1 MSKKIK
7 GSYLLNAVGVALVFA
22 LLTGLFAA
30 NAFGTS
36 TTYIQ
41 GICTTAC
48 YTIIMVTSLN
58 LVVGF
63 MGEFSLGHAG
73 FVSVGAYVSAIV
85 SGALAGKG
93 LSDLGLF
100 LIALLV
106 GGLAA
111 GIMGVLVG
119 IPALR
124 LRGDYLA
131 IVTMAFAEII
141 RVCFCNFSITGGGK
155 TMSGILKLSTFPR
168 VFWIM
173 VVCVTIMYL
182 FVRSK
187 YGRTVQAIREDYI
200 AASASGI
207 NVTYYKVMTF
217 AISAFF
223 AGIGGGIYAHYMTAM
238 IPTNFNFN
246 YSAELLSEV
255 IIGGTGS
262 LTGSIIGAA
271 FLSALPEL
279 MREFST
285 YRMLAYSVVLV
296 LVMLFRPGG
305 IFGRWEFSLT
315 RALEKL
321 TGRGTVKAKAEKGAR
336 TMAQPVLKCQHLG
349 IQFGGLKAVDDF
361 NMEIGE
367 SELVGLIGP
376 NGAGKT
382 TVFNLITGVYKPTE
396 GSLYLNGERMN
407 GKKTHQIVHAGIA
420 RTFQNIRLFKKMT
433 VIENV
438 KAAMLEELTYNMPQA
453 IFRTKAYWQQEAA
466 ATARA
471 KELLQVVHLSGK
483 ENLEADNL
491 PYGEQRRLEIARAL
505 ATNMKLLLLDEPA
518 AGMNPTETEELLEI
532 IDYIR
537 SEFKVSVLLIE
548 HDMSLVMKICER
560 IQVLDFGTTIASGTP
575 AEIAND
581 PHVIEAYLGKDKEK
595 EVEADA

>member
-1 MSKKIK
+1 MSQQDTHLEKSLSLFGVWALALGAMI
-7 GSYLLNAVGVALVFA
+7 GWGCFVMPGDTLLPDAGPIGASLGLVIGAAMIVIISFSYSYLISKYPVAGGEFVYADTVFGKTHAFICGWFLALAYWALIPMNGTAVGLVAR
-22 LLTGLFAA
+22 
-30 NAFGTS
+30 
-36 TTYIQ
+36 YIFPGPLQ
-41 GICTTAC
+41 AWPLYEIAGWTV
-48 YTIIMVTSLN
+48 Y
-58 LVVGF
+58 G
-63 MGEFSLGHAG
+63 GE
-73 FVSVGAYVSAIV
+73 
-85 SGALAGKG
+85 
-93 LSDLGLF
+93 
-100 LIALLV
+100 LLV
-106 GGLAA
+106 AILAGGLAA
-111 GIMGVLVG
+111 GLMGVAVG

-321 TGRGTVKAKAEKGAR
+321 TGRGTVKAKAEKGA
-336 TMAQPVLKCQHLG
+336 
-349 IQFGGLKAVDDF
+349 
-361 NMEIGE
+361 
-367 SELVGLIGP
+367 
-376 NGAGKT
+376 
-382 TVFNLITGVYKPTE
+382 
-396 GSLYLNGERMN
+396 
-407 GKKTHQIVHAGIA
+407 
-420 RTFQNIRLFKKMT
+420 
-433 VIENV
+433 
-438 KAAMLEELTYNMPQA
+438 
-453 IFRTKAYWQQEAA
+453 
-466 ATARA
+466 
-471 KELLQVVHLSGK
+471 
-483 ENLEADNL
+483 
-491 PYGEQRRLEIARAL
+491 
-505 ATNMKLLLLDEPA
+505 
-518 AGMNPTETEELLEI
+518 
-532 IDYIR
+532 
-537 SEFKVSVLLIE
+537 
-548 HDMSLVMKICER
+548 
-560 IQVLDFGTTIASGTP
+560 
-575 AEIAND
+575 
-581 PHVIEAYLGKDKEK
+581 
-595 EVEADA
+595 

>member
-30 NAFGTS
+30 NAFGNS

-41 GICTTAC
+41 GICTAAC

-131 IVTMAFAEII
+131 IVTMAFA
-141 RVCFCNFSITGGGK
+141 
-155 TMSGILKLSTFPR
+155 GILKLSTFPR

-321 TGRGTVKAKAEKGAR
+321 TGRGTVKAKAEKGA
-336 TMAQPVLKCQHLG
+336 
-349 IQFGGLKAVDDF
+349 
-361 NMEIGE
+361 
-367 SELVGLIGP
+367 
-376 NGAGKT
+376 
-382 TVFNLITGVYKPTE
+382 
-396 GSLYLNGERMN
+396 
-407 GKKTHQIVHAGIA
+407 
-420 RTFQNIRLFKKMT
+420 
-433 VIENV
+433 
-438 KAAMLEELTYNMPQA
+438 
-453 IFRTKAYWQQEAA
+453 
-466 ATARA
+466 
-471 KELLQVVHLSGK
+471 
-483 ENLEADNL
+483 
-491 PYGEQRRLEIARAL
+491 
-505 ATNMKLLLLDEPA
+505 
-518 AGMNPTETEELLEI
+518 
-532 IDYIR
+532 
-537 SEFKVSVLLIE
+537 
-548 HDMSLVMKICER
+548 
-560 IQVLDFGTTIASGTP
+560 
-575 AEIAND
+575 
-581 PHVIEAYLGKDKEK
+581 
-595 EVEADA
+595 